1 MPPSLLRGVRQG
13 MILEE
18 DCSWQDPRSY
28 RGEPISDKRPGNLTV
43 FRSFD
48 KQEEMGY
55 IIMTLIPD
63 PLIVRVHEAF
73 LSLAAF
79 CEVMFEETLG

>member
-1 MPPSLLRGVRQG
+1 MAPSLPQGVQQG
-13 MILEE
+13 MILRE

-28 RGEPISDKRPGNLTV
+28 REEPISDGRPRDLTV
-43 FRSFD
+43 FRPFD

-55 IIMTLIPD
+55 IIMTSTPD
-63 PLIVRVHEAF
+63 PLIVRLHEAF

-79 CEVMFEETLG
+79 YEVMFEETLG